1 MINIAKS
8 FFVYSGLP
16 SNITIN
22 YNYGSILG
30 IILAIQIITG
40 ITLGMH
46 YTGNIEYAFLSVENI
61 MRNIQYGWLIRYI
74 HANGASLF
82 FLFVYLHIARGLYYG
97 SYIYPRNKL
106 WNIGVIMYF
115 FMTTI
120 AFLGY
125 VLPYGQMSIWGA
137 TVITNLIS
145 AIPYIGND
153 IVITIWGG
161 FSVNN
166 PTLNRFYS
174 LHYLLPFILSALVI
188 IHLNFLHEHAST
200 NPLGINSN
208 QDKIHFHPYFI
219 SKDFYYFIL
228 FIIFFSILIFFFPNF
243 LGHPDNYIEANP
255 LVTPLSIQPE
265 WYLLVPYAILRIIPN
280 KLIGVIAL
288 VISIFILFLLPF
300 YSSFNTASGSNFLRY
315 FSKLNFWLF
324 IGSYIVLLIC
334 GALPISEEIIIIS
347 TIGSI
352 YYFAY
357 FLIIIPLNF
366 IIDTIIFIK

>member
-106 WNIGVIMYF
+106 WNIGVIIYF

-228 FIIFFSILIFFFPNF
+228 FIIFFTILIFFFPNF

-300 YSSFNTASGSNFLRY
+300 YSSFNIRSNFLRS
-315 FSKLNFWLF
+315 FAKLNFWLF